1 MPNGIRTRARQSAGR
16 AIVCGL
22 LVALS
27 SSLFAQT
34 AGQGQKPTPPAGQGQ
49 KPAAPA
55 GNSTPVVPVG
65 VPVTPDYVIGPEDVL
80 TVVVWKE
87 ADLSGDVTVRPDG
100 KISMPL
106 LNDIDAAGLT
116 PEQLRARITE
126 AAKKYLE
133 EPTVTVVVKTINSR
147 KVFVTGQVAKPGTYP
162 IAGPTTV
169 LQLLALAGG
178 VLEWAAVDRIV
189 VLRTE
194 NGRSVSFPFNY
205 KEVTRRRNLE
215 QNILLKPG
223 DTVVV
228 PD

>member
-1 MPNGIRTRARQSAGR
+1 MITPKGASPVVAHRTPIQGVVASCLV
-16 AIVCGL
+16 IGL
-22 LVALS
+22 CATVL
-27 SSLFAQT
+27 AQA
-34 AGQGQKPTPPAGQGQ
+34 AGQGG
-49 KPAAPA
+49 KPAPPS
-55 GNSTPVVPVG
+55 GNASASVPVG
-65 VPVTPDYVIGPEDVL
+65 VPLSPDYVIGPEDVL

-87 ADLSGDVTVRPDG
+87 TDVSGDVTVRPDG
-100 KISMPL
+100 KISIPL

-116 PEQLRARITE
+116 PDQLRLRITE
-126 AAKKYLE
+126 AAKKYLA

-169 LQLLALAGG
+169 MQLLALAGG

-194 NGRSVSFPFNY
+194 KGQSLSFPFNY
-205 KEVTRRRNLE
+205 KDVTRRRNLE

-228 PD
+228 P